1 MAKIYMSVD
10 GGGTK
15 TEFGIFN
22 AETEE
27 YTSVKFSGSNYK
39 YFDSAAETVDVA
51 DQFNAVIKE
60 QNINRDDIAGVVF
73 GLSGIDSEKDMELYR
88 NVLKKTGIDEDRII
102 LCNDCEYALRGNT
115 EGDGIAALCGTGAIT
130 YGICG
135 NRAVRTAGWGPEHS
149 DLGSGTWIG
158 SEAIK
163 EAIQRL
169 DEEMGEDDPII
180 GLMLRFKNDEEPLQ
194 QTINALDIPS
204 AASIAKDVLEL
215 AQKGEPTCKDIVT
228 EAAYN
233 LAGYIRTT
241 FNKMKFEGD
250 ELAIVYVGGVTNN
263 EYFRMLLE
271 PITQRMLGVKIKWI
285 LPTETPARAGI
296 NYIMREKG

>member
-1 MAKIYMSVD
+1 MAKLFISVD

-15 TEFGIFN
+15 TEFGIYN
-22 AETEE
+22 AENGE
-27 YTSVKFSGSNYK
+27 YTSTKFSGSNYK
-39 YFDSAAETVDVA
+39 YFDSAQETPDVA
-51 DQFNAVIKE
+51 DQFNAVIDELKIDR
-60 QNINRDDIAGVVF
+60 NDVAGVVF
-73 GLSGIDSEKDMELYR
+73 GLSGIDSEKDLELYWE
-88 NVLKKTGIDEDRII
+88 VLKKIGIDKDKII
-102 LCNDCEYALRGNT
+102 LCNDCEYALRSNT

-135 NRAVRTAGWGPEHS
+135 DKVARTAGWGPEHS

-158 SEAIK
+158 AEAVK

-169 DEEMGEDDPII
+169 DEEIGEDDPII
-180 GLMLRFKNDEEPLQ
+180 QLMLRFKNDEEPLQ
-194 QTINALDIPS
+194 QTINALDIPTT
-204 AASIAKDVLEL
+204 ASLARDVIAL
-215 AQKGEPTCKDIVT
+215 AEKGEPTCQDIVT

-241 FNKMKFEGD
+241 FNKMHFEGD
-250 ELAIVYVGGVTNN
+250 ELAIVYVGGVTKND
-263 EYFRMLLE
+263 YFRNLLE
-271 PITQRMLGVKIKWI
+271 PITRKMLGIKIKWI